1 MTSNP
6 SRSTGGTSSIPVLAK
21 MIPTTTTKKMG
32 LTMELLPLTRRKRTS
47 NPCPRKRRIRH
58 WQRLMD
64 LILSCQRYLWRTRLR
79 RTKRQ
84 SKQRLIVKRA
94 KR

>member
-1 MTSNP
+1 
-6 SRSTGGTSSIPVLAK
+6 
-21 MIPTTTTKKMG
+21 
-32 LTMELLPLTRRKRTS
+32 
-47 NPCPRKRRIRH
+47 
-58 WQRLMD
+58 MD
-64 LILSCQRYLWRTRLR
+64 LILSWQRYLWRTRLR

>member
-1 MTSNP
+1 
-6 SRSTGGTSSIPVLAK
+6 
-21 MIPTTTTKKMG
+21 MIPTTITRMVG

-64 LILSCQRYLWRTRLR
+64 LIL
-79 RTKRQ
+79 
-84 SKQRLIVKRA
+84 
-94 KR
+94 

>member
-1 MTSNP
+1 
-6 SRSTGGTSSIPVLAK
+6 
-21 MIPTTTTKKMG
+21 MIPTTTTKMD
-32 LTMELLPLTRRKRTS
+32 LTMKLLPLTRRKTTS

-58 WQRLMD
+58 CQRQMD
-64 LILSCQRYLWRTRLR
+64 LILSWERYLWRTRLR

-84 SKQRLIVKRA
+84 RLIVKRA